1 MKAQRGAATLLL
13 VAVAAFVGLLGL
25 AIGDVA
31 ILIGARLQ
39 AAAAADAAALAAAPV
54 TFDAFGARAGPT
66 TEARRFAAANGARLV
81 RCRCPVDRSWE
92 PRTVVVEVAR
102 TISLPGW
109 GRVTVRAMSTAEFE
123 PSLLLRSEARDE
135 AGE

>member
-1 MKAQRGAATLLL
+1 MSSQGAATPLLL
-13 VAVAAFVGLLGL
+13 AVAAFVALLAVG
-25 AIGDVA
+25 IGDVA
-31 ILIGARLQ
+31 LLIGAQLQ

-54 TFDAFGARAGPT
+54 TFDAFGARAGPAA
-66 TEARRFAAANGARLV
+66 EARRFAEANGARLL

-102 TISLPGW
+102 SVSVPGW
-109 GRVTVRAMSTAEFE
+109 GRVTVRAVSTAEFE
-123 PSLLLRSEARDE
+123 PSRLLIDEGPRE

>member
-1 MKAQRGAATLLL
+1 MLL
-13 VAVAAFVGLLGL
+13 AVAAFVALLAVG
-25 AIGDVA
+25 IGDVA
-31 ILIGARLQ
+31 LLIGAQLQ

-54 TFDAFGARAGPT
+54 TFDAFGARAGPAG
-66 TEARRFAAANGARLV
+66 EARRFAEANGARLL

-102 TISLPGW
+102 SVSVPGW
-109 GRVTVRAMSTAEFE
+109 GRVTVRAVSTAEFE
-123 PSLLLRSEARDE
+123 PSRLLTDEGPRE